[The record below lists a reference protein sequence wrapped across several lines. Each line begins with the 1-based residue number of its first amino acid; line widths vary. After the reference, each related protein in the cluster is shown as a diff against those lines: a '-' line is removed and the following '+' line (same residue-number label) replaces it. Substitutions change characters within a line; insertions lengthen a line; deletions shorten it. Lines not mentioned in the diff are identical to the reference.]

1 MHRFICDFL
10 LDIVQNSF
18 EAGAPSVQVTIEE
31 DAGRLACTVTDT
43 GKGMDETMRNQV
55 LDPFHGGSSK
65 HPGRPVSL
73 GIPFLAEAM
82 RETGGQFHLSSQPGQ
97 GTTVRFVCD
106 LHHVD
111 TPPTGDIPGTI
122 LLLLSDARAGEVS
135 VFRSLDTPKG
145 RGSYRVT
152 KSGLVQELGDLRK
165 GDALLL
171 ARAYLRSQEGGLE
184 RWKVERRLVL
194 SKGEDYDT

>member
-1 MHRFICDFL
+1 MNYEKLSRGLRYYYDKNIIHKT
-10 LDIVQNSF
+10 S
-18 EAGAPSVQVTIEE
+18 
-31 DAGRLACTVTDT
+31 
-43 GKGMDETMRNQV
+43 GKRYV
-55 LDPFHGGSSK
+55 Y
-65 HPGRPVSL
+65 
-73 GIPFLAEAM
+73 
-82 RETGGQFHLSSQPGQ
+82 
-97 GTTVRFVCD
+97 RFVCD

-171 ARAYLRSQEGGLE
+171 ARAYLRSQEGELE